1 MNGSKITEE
10 KIKNAWLTYLTTG
23 DMPAYMNPPWFER
36 KIFRPL
42 IKRMPK
48 SPRCDVCYIP
58 FEGIGGKIS
67 KMFWDVEPS
76 KLNPHLCNLC
86 ENFAEEFHGGVE
98 LEISILFVDVR
109 GSTTMAEGTSPE
121 KYSKL
126 INRFYRAAT
135 EEFYKSYGFVE
146 KLLGDEVAGFFV
158 PGFAGK
164 DHAKVAVETG
174 KRIMKT
180 MGYGSSSGPW
190 IPVGIGINTG
200 VAYVGS
206 VSAEGGATDI
216 AMLGDSVNTAAR
228 LTSLAG
234 AGEILINESTRQVA
248 GLRTDGMESR
258 TLMLK
263 GKSQEVNAWAL
274 KMGK

>member
-234 AGEILINESTRQVA
+234 EGEILINESTRQSA